1 VAMKYVSTLGRYAV
15 ISIIVA
21 YLFIVWIY
29 FKTNAMAFDSNSFI
43 IWFMVIPIVFIIFIL
58 ALRWRRKRLEK
69 QKQHPST
76 VSAKERSDTP
86 PDSLALYLHS
96 SLCLP
101 EGQSWS
107 EIIANT
113 EDLTVLSNELLDEDQ
128 LPVLIKPIGYL
139 DDSDLDNHI
148 PCVDD
153 TALDDDTALEVAEQ
167 QSSPN
172 VIKVTH
178 RLCMIIDELLTLSEP
193 TLSAIAECL
202 VDPAQ
207 RHSEIPNSA
216 ISIHPDWQQR
226 YIANSTGGIEDDI
239 RTTHPFLTQLSIKLL
254 VPLTTDIDAVK
265 AYVTTRLAEYSIT
278 ESLLVITAIELDSAE
293 TCQADSI
300 LAEHLTTMSQ
310 QATPE
315 ISLCLAAESQTNAA
329 WLAEH
334 HITASPT
341 YDSTY
346 KVPSET
352 GVLVLAWNEAAQKIL
367 AINDVLISECRYSL
381 TPFDFAESKPARQ
394 QYSHILKKIA
404 RYLTDSGI
412 PADNLDT
419 QPNKSN
425 PSTSNTNELR
435 SADDKGSIINNPLI
449 DKNIYFLSDINP
461 VKQPYDLSEIMQ
473 ISDAIRAKGVLVNDY
488 NLGHYGFS
496 NDYLKSLI
504 SISLFI
510 NLSQIIEQES
520 DTTLLITQHAR
531 YCLLWQADTIK
542 TPEDLP

>member
-1 VAMKYVSTLGRYAV
+1 MAIKYISALGRYTV

-21 YLFIVWIY
+21 YLFIVWLY
-29 FKTNAMAFDSNSFI
+29 FKINAMAFDSNPFI
-43 IWFMVIPIVFIIFIL
+43 VWFMVIPIVFIIFIL
-58 ALRWRRKRLEK
+58 VLRWRRKRVEK

-76 VSAKERSDTP
+76 VSAKEKTDAS
-86 PDSLALYLHS
+86 PDCLALYLHS

-148 PCVDD
+148 PYLED
-153 TALDDDTALEVAEQ
+153 TALDHDTALEIAEQ

-172 VIKVTH
+172 TIKVTY
-178 RLCMIIDELLTLSEP
+178 RLCMIIDELLTLNEP
-193 TLSAIAECL
+193 TLNAIAECL

-207 RHSEIPNSA
+207 RYSEIPNSS
-216 ISIHPDWQQR
+216 ISMHPDWQQR
-226 YIANSTGGIEDDI
+226 YIANSADGTEDDI
-239 RTTHPFLTQLSIKLL
+239 RATHPFLTQLSIKLF
-254 VPLTTDIDAVK
+254 VPLTTDIDTVK
-265 AYVTTRLAEYSIT
+265 AYVTTRLAEYSIA
-278 ESLLVITAIELDSAE
+278 ESLLVITAIELDSEAIP
-293 TCQADSI
+293 QADSLI
-300 LAEHLTTMSQ
+300 AEHLITMSQ
-310 QATPE
+310 QTAPE

-341 YDSTY
+341 YDPAY

-367 AINDVLISECRYSL
+367 AIKDVLIPECRYSL

-394 QYSHILKKIA
+394 QYSHTLKKIA
-404 RYLTDSGI
+404 LYLTDSGI

-419 QPNKSN
+419 KPNKSN
-425 PSTSNTNELR
+425 PSTSNNNELR
-435 SADDKGSIINNPLI
+435 TADDKGSIINNPLM

-473 ISDAIRAKGVLVNDY
+473 ISDDIRAKGALVNDY

-520 DTTLLITQHAR
+520 GITLLITQHAS